1 MSRRQTSCYNNRK
14 ECICWMFVDMYNITS
29 VDMMELKLVISIC
42 SLVRSYQYIL
52 FIDGSRRDVLSE

>member
-1 MSRRQTSCYNNRK
+1 
-14 ECICWMFVDMYNITS
+14 MFVDMYNITS